1 MCMCII
7 QTLHLDKS
15 SSPSDKVM
23 MYKYVGAGIIVF
35 LIIISIVAGI
45 IYKRFRNRGKCYLIK
60 YNIKDATVIIAT
72 IVKDTTLMIH
82 MDIIVNI
89 ILFDNIRN
97 TWSNSYLLISRYNNV
112 QMIDNDSN
120 ECVHIILEFQRVQA
134 PQYKSSKYCVCF

>member
-1 MCMCII
+1 MNTTYEMRWKKQIVKLNGCSRMYVFLSHPSTLYYIWEWCMCMWII

-23 MYKYVGAGIIVF
+23 MYTYVGAGSIVF
-35 LIIISIVAGI
+35 LVIISIVAGI

-89 ILFDNIRN
+89 ILFDKMFIRN
-97 TWSNSYLLISRYNNV
+97 T
-112 QMIDNDSN
+112 
-120 ECVHIILEFQRVQA
+120 
-134 PQYKSSKYCVCF
+134 